1 MRERERDREVGF
13 RRVMVGLHV
22 EDHMD
27 LFALK
32 NNMMEEE
39 DQRSKLQ
46 TITHL
51 GVFFFMN

>member
-1 MRERERDREVGF
+1 
-13 RRVMVGLHV
+13 MVGLHV

-51 GVFFFMN
+51 GFFFFYE